1 LNLEEKKK
9 IAENLH
15 ARFSKSSIMILADYK
30 GLNVTVIN
38 DLRRKL
44 RQENVEFQVV
54 KNTLLAR
61 ASADTDAALIKDYF
75 KGPSAVVFGY
85 DDPVAPARVLI
96 KFAEEHDELKI
107 KAGVMKGKMLDIG
120 AVKTLSAL
128 PSREVVLSQ
137 FLAACNAVPASLV
150 RTLSAIPKKLLY
162 VLLAIKE
169 QKEAA

>member
-44 RQENVEFQVV
+44 REQNVEFQVV
-54 KNTLLAR
+54 KNTMLTR

>member
-1 LNLEEKKK
+1 LNLEEKKI

-15 ARFSKSSIMILADYK
+15 ERFSKSSIMILADYK